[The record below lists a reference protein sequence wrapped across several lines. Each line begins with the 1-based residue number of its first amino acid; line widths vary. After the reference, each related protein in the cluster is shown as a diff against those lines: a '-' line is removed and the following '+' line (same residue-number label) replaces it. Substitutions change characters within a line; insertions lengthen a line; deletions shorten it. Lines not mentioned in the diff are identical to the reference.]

1 MKKGYASF
9 KHSLRGLIYLL
20 TLLFFISFSFL
31 NAQERFRRFPPSP
44 QPLVDLNLPEIRS
57 HELINSLR
65 FSVVQNTQSP
75 DIHLQLII
83 FAGESHSPDDL
94 PGLATFTAH
103 MLSKGTSSF
112 SSSEFENILAS
123 IGGRFAISVFP
134 EHTIISM
141 SFLEEF
147 LDKGLDVLGKLVK
160 IPSFTQREIA
170 KLKTSLSH
178 SMAGKRFDPDF
189 VSRRLML
196 RILFQDH
203 PHQKITFSEDGI
215 KNIKHDNVRKYFQT
229 FYRPNNSHLILT
241 GGIDLQTASKVVGRH
256 FNTWRKNNL
265 KYSPPSPPKPV
276 KRLKI
281 CLVDMPQID
290 DTTIFIGNVIAL
302 NAPEEYFSYS
312 VFNRVLGSTPNS
324 RLFMNLRE
332 TKGYAYYAF
341 SQLDLF
347 NKFGIFFIRA
357 KVRSDV
363 VLLSIEEILREIDH
377 VMKVKIPSQEIEQ
390 AKFYLLGNFPIKMA
404 EPSFFSKKVSEIIA
418 FNLGEAHWTNYYE
431 NIMQIDSN
439 KVFELIKDSSILTP
453 TIVIVTNA
461 NLSAE
466 ENPFIDELIEKFG
479 EVEVYNYKGILQ
491 YTLK

>member
-1 MKKGYASF
+1 MKKGYTF
-9 KHSLRGLIYLL
+9 VKHYLLGFIYLF
-20 TLLFFISFSFL
+20 TVLFFISFSFL

-44 QPLVDLNLPEIRS
+44 QSLVDLNLPEIRS
-57 HELINSLR
+57 HKLTNSLR
-65 FSVVQNTQSP
+65 LSVVQNTQSP

-103 MLSKGTSSF
+103 MLSKGTSSL

-123 IGGRFAISVFP
+123 IGGRFEVSVFS
-134 EHTIISM
+134 EHTIISI

-147 LDKGLDVLGKLVK
+147 LYEGLDVLGKLVK
-160 IPSFTQREIA
+160 NPSFSQREIA
-170 KLKTSLSH
+170 KLKTSLYYN
-178 SMAGKRFDPDF
+178 MAGKRFDPDF

-203 PHQKITFSEDGI
+203 PHQKITFNEDGI

-229 FYRPNNSHLILT
+229 FYRPNNSHLILI
-241 GGIDLQTASKVVGRH
+241 GGIDFQTASRVVSRH
-256 FNTWRKNNL
+256 LNTWRKNNL
-265 KYSPPSPPKPV
+265 KYSPISPPKPV
-276 KRLKI
+276 KRLRI

-290 DTTIFIGNVIAL
+290 DTTIFIGNVITL
-302 NAPEEYFSYS
+302 NVPEDYFSYS

-324 RLFMNLRE
+324 RIFMNLRE

-363 VLLSIEEILREIDH
+363 ALLSIEEVLREIDH

-404 EPSFFSKKVSEIIA
+404 GSRFFSKKVSEIIA
-418 FNLGEAHWTNYYE
+418 FDLGEAHWANYYE
-431 NIMQIDSN
+431 NIMQIDSD

-479 EVEVYNYKGILQ
+479 EVEVYNYKGLLQ
-491 YTLK
+491 YTLR